1 MNAHSQPASEE
12 AQNKATVRDFI
23 EEVWNKGILSVLDE
37 AYTPD
42 YVYYGPGGQEI
53 KGPESFKQ
61 MVEMFRAAFP
71 DLHCTVEDQLAE
83 GDKVATR
90 WVLRG
95 THKGELMGAS
105 PTGNEIVMSGTVI
118 HRFAGDRVAEARDM
132 WDSLSFMQQ
141 LGVVPS
147 QT

>member
-1 MNAHSQPASEE
+1 
-12 AQNKATVRDFI
+12 
-23 EEVWNKGILSVLDE
+23 
-37 AYTPD
+37 
-42 YVYYGPGGQEI
+42 
-53 KGPESFKQ
+53 
-61 MVEMFRAAFP
+61 MVEVFRAAFP

-95 THKGELMGAS
+95 THKGELMGAA

-118 HRFAGDRVAEARDM
+118 HRFAGDRMAEARDM

-141 LGVVPS
+141 VGVVPS